1 MSRADPRLIAGAL
14 IGSTA
19 AGGGDKWSDLDL
31 TFGLVDGVRIE
42 DVLADWSVSLE
53 KEFGAVY
60 LFDLPYQTTTYRV
73 FLLPSTLQVD
83 LSFTPGK
90 RILGQGLKHNI
101 LFGNP
106 LDREQAKQLP
116 PRHFF
121 GLAVVF
127 LFHARACIARDRIWE
142 AEYCIG
148 AARDE
153 TLSLACLRRGLKTTY
168 GRGFDD
174 LPRDSLK
181 PFVGTLVR
189 SLEKKELERAL
200 GRSVDLLMQNS
211 EGVSELALR
220 IEPQLRELESS
231 Q

>member
-1 MSRADPRLIAGAL
+1 M
-14 IGSTA
+14 
-19 AGGGDKWSDLDL
+19 
-31 TFGLVDGVRIE
+31 
-42 DVLADWSVSLE
+42 
-53 KEFGAVY
+53 
-60 LFDLPYQTTTYRV
+60 
-73 FLLPSTLQVD
+73 
-83 LSFTPGK
+83 
-90 RILGQGLKHNI
+90 
-101 LFGNP
+101 
-106 LDREQAKQLP
+106 
-116 PRHFF
+116 
-121 GLAVVF
+121 F

-142 AEYCIG
+142 AEYCIS